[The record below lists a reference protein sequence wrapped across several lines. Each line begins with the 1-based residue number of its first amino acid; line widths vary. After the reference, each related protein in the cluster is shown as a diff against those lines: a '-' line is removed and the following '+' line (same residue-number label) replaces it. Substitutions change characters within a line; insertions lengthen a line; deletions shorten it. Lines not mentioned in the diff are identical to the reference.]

1 MGLSSAALNSNGLAI
16 KQTPITNKF
25 DKLIMKFRSIR
36 IILL

>member
-16 KQTPITNKF
+16 KQTPITNIF
-25 DKLIMKFRSIR
+25 DKLIMKIRSNR